1 MNKEKLEYYF
11 VYGTLKRGWGNNR
24 ILQQSSTAQFIEE
37 AVTEPKFNLYHL
49 GGFPGVTENGE
60 TAVHGEIW
68 SVQDVETKRRLD
80 MLEGYR
86 KEDPTGGLYN
96 KKTIKINN
104 KQVNIY
110 LINRYNNEKNI
121 IKSGKWEY

>member
-1 MNKEKLEYYF
+1 MNKEELEYYF
-11 VYGTLKRGWGNNR
+11 VYGTLMSGHGNNR
-24 ILQQSSTAQFIEE
+24 ILQQSSTAQFIEKG
-37 AVTEPKFNLYHL
+37 VTAPEFNLHHL
-49 GGFPGVTENGE
+49 GGFPGVTENGD
-60 TAVHGEIW
+60 TAIHGEIW

-96 KKTIKINN
+96 KKVIEVNN